1 MSGRKW
7 DDFGR
12 GLGGFGCVS
21 LRVAHVHALDDV
33 GALRASAPKITN
45 HLSVLL
51 RYRFSSD
58 ALDDIDDRTL
68 LK

>member
-21 LRVAHVHALDDV
+21 LRVAHALDDV
-33 GALRASAPKITN
+33 GALRASALKITN

-58 ALDDIDDRTL
+58 AIDDIDDRTL

>member
-12 GLGGFGCVS
+12 GLGGFGCVF
-21 LRVAHVHALDDV
+21 LRIIAHTLDDV
-33 GALRASAPKITN
+33 GALRASALKIKN

-51 RYRFSSD
+51 RWRFSTD
-58 ALDDIDDRTL
+58 AIEHIDDRVI

>member
-1 MSGRKW
+1 MTSGV
-7 DDFGR
+7 

-21 LRVAHVHALDDV
+21 LRVAHALDV
-33 GALRASAPKITN
+33 GALRASALKIKN

-51 RYRFSSD
+51 QWRFSTD
-58 ALDDIDDRTL
+58 AIEHINDRII